1 MDKVKIPSDQQ
12 DIGSFRLLKE
22 NIDIQLSEIIHGAS
36 KQSNLK
42 PFTISQQVGDFYKSG
57 MDVDRINKLG
67 IKPIQKDLKQADVAV
82 GSPKALAEFNVDLML
97 RYGASPILNVIPD
110 VDQKINDRYIL
121 QFLLGMNPLS
131 QDEYLNPE
139 QKKVQDDYVDYI
151 NKILLASGEKK
162 WDAKKNS
169 QLIFNI
175 EKQIAEISLT
185 PIQLRDP
192 VSNYH
197 KMTLEEVQKLIPF
210 IDVKQMLNK
219 VNIEVGAFESVLV
232 RNPKGL
238 IGTTKII
245 ENLSKDELAEFLRW
259 RIYLGSIGSLGE
271 PWHSIDQ
278 EFTRQRSGIQQNVS
292 HEREIIEQTTSLLAH
307 PVSKLYVKN
316 YFNESTRNDVT
327 EMVKNI
333 KNTFK
338 QRISNNQWLDE
349 KTRNAALLKIDKIDI
364 QVGYPEDWIDYSSV
378 LIKPDDYLGNVQRI
392 RSFSTMREFNK
403 LGKPVINERFA
414 VANITTPTSVNAA
427 YMPTLNAVDISA
439 AILQTPFYQPAA
451 DKAINYC
458 TMGAVIGHELTHG
471 FDSMG
476 RNFDENGKLNNW
488 WADKAAIEFKKKTD
502 MLVEQYNQYEV
513 LPDIKQNGAL
523 TVTENTA
530 DVGGI
535 AIAFSAL
542 EKDIKNHPSDYQE
555 IDGLSPEQRCFIAW
569 SQLWSFKARPERIK
583 TLVNTDY
590 HSNGNVR
597 AIAPLLHLDGFFKA
611 FDIKEGNQMWYPPK
625 KRVTIW

>member
-1 MDKVKIPSDQQ
+1 
-12 DIGSFRLLKE
+12 
-22 NIDIQLSEIIHGAS
+22 
-36 KQSNLK
+36 
-42 PFTISQQVGDFYKSG
+42 

-67 IKPIQKDLKQADVAV
+67 LKPLKKDLEQSNIAV
-82 GSPKALAEFNVDLML
+82 KSPKDLAEYNANLML
-97 RYGASPILNVIPD
+97 LYGSSPILNVLPV
-110 VDQKINDRYIL
+110 VDQKLNNQYVL
-121 QFLLGMNPLS
+121 QFFLGVIPLS
-131 QDEYLNPE
+131 QDEYLNPKQE
-139 QKKVQDDYVDYI
+139 KVQSYYVNYI
-151 NKILLASGEKK
+151 NKILVASGEDKSK
-162 WDAKKNS
+162 AGKNA

-175 EKQIAEISLT
+175 EKQIAAISLT
-185 PIQLRDP
+185 PIQLKDP
-192 VSNYH
+192 ISNYH
-197 KMTLEEVQKLIPF
+197 KMTLGEVQKLVPF
-210 IDVKQMLNK
+210 IDVKQLLKN
-219 VNIEVGAFESVLV
+219 VNVELSDTDKVLV
-232 RNPKGL
+232 RNPQGL
-238 IGTTKII
+238 IGITKII
-245 ENLSKDELAEFLRW
+245 GNINKEDLAEFLRW
-259 RIYLGSIGSLGE
+259 RVYLSSMSSLGE
-271 PWHSIDQ
+271 PWRSIDQ
-278 EFTRQRSGIQQNVS
+278 EFTRQRSGIEKNIS
-292 HEREIIEQTTSLLAH
+292 RDREMIEQTTSLLAH
-307 PVSKLYVKN
+307 PVSKIYVEK
-316 YFNESTRNDVT
+316 YFNESTRQNVT

-338 QRISNNQWLDE
+338 QRIVNNKWLDE
-349 KTRNAALLKIDKIDI
+349 KTRKAALLKIDKIDI
-364 QVGYPEDWIDYSSV
+364 QVGYPQNWIDYSSV
-378 LIKPDDYLGNVQRI
+378 LIKPDDYLGNIQRI
-392 RSFSTMREFNK
+392 TYFSIMREFNK
-403 LGKPVINERFA
+403 LGKPVVNERFA
-414 VANITTPTSVNAA
+414 VANVTTPTSVNAA

-439 AILQTPFYQPAA
+439 AILQAPFYQPAA

-476 RNFDENGKLNNW
+476 RNFDENGKLHNW
-488 WADKAAIEFKKKTD
+488 WTDKAAIEFKKKTD

-542 EKDIKNHPSDYQE
+542 EKDIKDHPSDYQE
-555 IDGLSPEQRCFIAW
+555 INGLSPEQRCFIAW

-611 FDIKEGNQMWYPPK
+611 FEIKEGDKMWYPPK